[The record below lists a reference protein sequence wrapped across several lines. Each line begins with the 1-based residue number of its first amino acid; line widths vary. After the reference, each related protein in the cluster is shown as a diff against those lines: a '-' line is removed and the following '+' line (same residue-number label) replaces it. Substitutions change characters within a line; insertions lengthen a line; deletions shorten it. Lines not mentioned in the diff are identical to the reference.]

1 MASGTPLCASNVAS
15 IPEVVRDAGLL
26 FDPAN
31 VDEIQQAMGTLLADR
46 KLRTRMVKR
55 GLRQAGFF
63 SWDDSARQLLSII
76 HAVSKLR
83 NKRSPD
89 ASTKLIRNER

>member
-1 MASGTPLCASNVAS
+1 M
-15 IPEVVRDAGLL
+15 

-31 VDEIQQAMGTLLADR
+31 VDEIQQAMSSLLADR

-55 GLRQAGFF
+55 GLQQASLF

-76 HAVSKLR
+76 HAVSDLR

-89 ASTKLIRNER
+89 ANTRLIRNER